1 MGMRRSSRLG
11 RAVALGLLVSTAA
24 CYMHVPL
31 ETPTPPPSTRVVASV
46 TDSGTVA
53 LGNAIGPGA
62 IEVEGLV
69 AKTDVEAWELQLLRV
84 DHRDGRSIA
93 WNRELVSF
101 PRGALA
107 NPTERR
113 LDRTRSWLAA
123 GFITVG
129 AIVAAS
135 LFQLVGADDV
145 SNPDPIPPH

>member
-1 MGMRRSSRLG
+1 MRGRSPAGRLVG
-11 RAVALGLLVSTAA
+11 LGLLVSTTA
-24 CYMHVPL
+24 CYMRVPL

-69 AKTDVEAWELQLLRV
+69 AKTDAEAWELLLLRV
-84 DHRDGRSIA
+84 DHRDGRSVV
-93 WNRELVSF
+93 WNREPVTF
-101 PRGALA
+101 PHGALA

-113 LDRTRSWLAA
+113 LDRTRSWVAA
-123 GFITVG
+123 GLITAG
-129 AIVAAS
+129 AIAAAS
-135 LFQLVGADDV
+135 MFRLIGADDF